1 MFWKWRKKM
10 QTPSRKVS
18 TVLLDFVFGE
28 PLPVP
33 EVIEDD
39 TASAWQNWLDAV
51 ARQETSLDFEPTMP
65 MVLH

>member
-1 MFWKWRKKM
+1 M
-10 QTPSRKVS
+10 QTPYRKVS

-39 TASAWQNWLDAV
+39 TASAWQTWPYAV
-51 ARQETSLDFEPTMP
+51 ANRDASQEFETTRP
-65 MVLH
+65 MVVH